1 MSFSVRPFLPEMINT
16 TFAVVIHCI
25 RAITKE
31 EEGEKLNFFTTQKHF
46 GNGNLHRFTAIYC
59 ATRGFQAGP
68 EGSLQPSA
76 GERRRVAVGH
86 PNLFVTI
93 NLS

>member
-46 GNGNLHRFTAIYC
+46 RNGNLRRFMAIYC
-59 ATRGFQAGP
+59 ATRGLTG
-68 EGSLQPSA
+68 G
-76 GERRRVAVGH
+76 GGGG
-86 PNLFVTI
+86 T
-93 NLS
+93 